1 MFSLSEFGIGGQ
13 ATAATISS
21 TGDTA
26 YIISGLSLVAVSLKS
41 KSPTF
46 LWTENMEPHFTKALI
61 SANKSF
67 LSGIFSGTQK
77 NFLFVPPCL
86 SSCEKYLAVVAKSH
100 NDSHS
105 QVLIFNVTDGVP
117 TRYVCSYNV
126 TGGLIT
132 IRAQDGTSAFF
143 GVSSTLLVIANLLHD
158 SYSFS
163 VKEVNQIVF
172 SDSKQK
178 IAATG
183 LAVMGTTLM
192 LSLDN
197 SSSVILNA
205 KTLSILKRIN
215 TEGQLHDITASFIMT
230 DRMEHGAFLLMS
242 ILGSARTP
250 DAYTCLLYMVK
261 RLRQGDSYH
270 FVVGMFSFP
279 LKTNKYSVDFQLLSY
294 AYTRDGHF
302 LNILFTGSN
311 TNPFAISVP
320 TTFSH
325 GAQETPSILPIFYDD
340 PARMDPNAKCDKLVL
355 SAYISLTELAQAPK
369 AVSGL
374 ASSVAIF
381 DDVFMDMLNC
391 TDGPISSGTHTHTGN
406 SIAALKDEQRV
417 IRICAV
423 LILCDSIENTL
434 FCTKSA
440 HAASKLASLNYP
452 GAMSVENSHAILI
465 GAQCLKPPEEARPS
479 TNIYENSEFYS
490 IAAVFSCLR
499 YNQLYIVLERAIM
512 RKEHREHINN
522 TKLAHGAI
530 GAILSTDPDYV
541 YVFNNIRVLIHVCVI
556 VIKNSLYLLNC
567 LASKLHGDANT
578 EYEILAYL
586 SKFLQPIT
594 YASARIVDTL
604 LRVRKLDVS
613 LGAEASTIRIIG
625 ETASSALGM
634 MHYLTTIRSFVSVPF
649 PLSRKHSQKF
659 SRIATILN
667 YTKTKHLTGGA
678 AHSAVYKRVDS
689 TTVVPDTAQ
698 EEDGEVFFNCTVHAY
713 SMMLRS
719 LKRSTIDENKS
730 PNMLYTHEFGYYTV
744 DETMKSMEGNPYKDI
759 QDFSSLYAAHNMVGN
774 TAIWSLV
781 QFYGQLVSP
790 EKAPGLGCRGQRHG
804 FMRMTIVD
812 ALRSLV
818 QDDIDS
824 STSHSDSFSFEAID
838 PRTALLKEA
847 GIHGCRIFI
856 IYALLV
862 NGETPK
868 ACMDACMSLCHTGT
882 DLRPFILQ
890 AAKIGCISDE
900 GMLGYTDEKRSK
912 AMEYYA
918 RCIYL
923 AARILFAVDVGY
935 CGPIDR
941 EIEDVSLSE
950 DTIYLNQLMQIP
962 GEGDFIAIQLLSSS
976 IALNDAARRSLRLLL
991 FHALSYLPYAGA
1003 IAATDGFYTINRDDV
1018 EKSSKQWAGRLCHLS
1033 LLKGLISLARP
1044 LAFSSME
1051 YSDGLHNT
1059 LLWPAHP
1066 GVAKTELIMRSC
1078 IMSSVF
1084 ISLTEPPPGVHSA
1097 EHKRIVETSI
1107 NQQMSRAIYQLRK
1120 DFNGIVSN
1128 DTSFCSDRCLGL
1140 RLAYIFS
1147 ELATNNYQIERF
1159 YDELHLASSVGSD
1172 VEPDLARSALQETMR
1187 ILGRST
1193 CRRKCDGM
1201 PSNTFNLEELVVD
1214 GEPIENTSAD
1224 RSLSNLSE
1232 SVGANTTKEAS
1243 HGTVPIY
1250 CKLINYS
1257 PITKAEISAV
1267 TAFCLHYDE
1276 FYPYLL
1282 AFLISHD
1289 TKKALRFLQTLNAV
1303 NSKNKKGLDGL
1314 MYRLNELKSK
1324 IPFCLRPIN
1333 IDNEGALSRTV
1344 GLSLST
1350 RADALLAACQ
1360 FSLDPQAHLPY
1371 NLTDEAI
1378 AANEL
1383 YNTKNPMNRS
1393 FLTYTRLESRD
1404 QDEEEYGLDGADVLY
1419 IPKYEEIEKQPL
1431 DATQPLFLLK
1441 KAGRSMG
1448 PIQTRQFGDGY
1459 TMRMQTNQPQG
1470 HAPVHG
1476 PGPLGYLFTEQPAMV
1491 PQAQPPSRPFT
1502 KAVGIPAKRAP
1513 HFGSTQRGIP
1523 AAPVARQQ
1531 SQPVNSYTAANTI
1544 QNNAR
1549 THPVQPQDPPPWR
1562 KTRAPSAVD
1571 TKVSPMAPN
1580 QPHNWLFQPPVH
1592 TKSAMKQTS
1601 RFAAGAEPQPKKSV
1615 NFSNQMEEIQ
1625 EDLNTITIGKGP
1637 KSSLATQ
1644 MNTAGMVLMNF
1655 PIEKHEKA

>member
-13 ATAATISS
+13 ATAAKISE

-26 YIISGLSLVAVSLKS
+26 YIVSGLSLVAVSLKS

-46 LWTENMEPHFTKALI
+46 LWTEDMEPHFTKGLI

-67 LSGIFSGTQK
+67 LSGLFSGTQK
-77 NFLFVPPCL
+77 NFLFLPPCL

-105 QVLIFNVTDGVP
+105 QILIFNISDGAP
-117 TRYVCSYNV
+117 SRYVCSYNIA
-126 TGGLIT
+126 GGLIT
-132 IRAQDGTSAFF
+132 IRAQSGTSAFF
-143 GVSSTLLVIANLLHD
+143 GISSTLLVIATLAHD
-158 SYSFS
+158 TYDFGL
-163 VKEVNQIVF
+163 KEVSQILP

-178 IAATG
+178 VTATG

-197 SSSVILNA
+197 SSSVILSTR
-205 KTLSILKRIN
+205 TLSILKRIN
-215 TEGQLHDITASFIMT
+215 TEGQLHDVAAAFTLI
-230 DRMEHGAFLLMS
+230 DRVEHGAFLLMS
-242 ILGSARTP
+242 ILGNSRTP
-250 DAYTCLLYMVK
+250 GAYTCLLYVVK

-294 AYTRDGHF
+294 TYTRDGQF

-311 TNPFAISVP
+311 TNPFAVSVP
-320 TTFSH
+320 TVFLH
-325 GAQETPSILPIFYDD
+325 GAQETPGILPIFYDD
-340 PARMDPNAKCDKLVL
+340 PSRMDPNVKCDKLVL
-355 SAYISLTELAQAPK
+355 SAHISLTELAQAPK
-369 AVSGL
+369 AVSEL

-381 DDVFMDMLNC
+381 DPIFLDMLNC
-391 TDGPISSGTHTHTGN
+391 TDGPSGSATQAHTNT
-406 SIAALKDEQRV
+406 SMAALKDDQRV
-417 IRICAV
+417 IRISAV
-423 LILCDSIENTL
+423 LVLCDSIENTL

-465 GAQCLKPPEEARPS
+465 GAQCLKAPEEAKPS

-499 YNQLYIVLERAIM
+499 YSQLYIVLERAIM
-512 RKEHREHINN
+512 RKEHREHITNA
-522 TKLAHGAI
+522 KLAHGAI
-530 GAILSTDPDYV
+530 GAILGTDPDYV
-541 YVFNNIRVLIHVCVI
+541 FVFNNIRVLIHVCI
-556 VIKNSLYLLNC
+556 IIIKNSLYLLNC
-567 LASKLHGDANT
+567 LAKKLDSNADT
-578 EYEILAYL
+578 EYEALAYL

-613 LGAEASTIRIIG
+613 LGAEASTIRIIA

-634 MHYLTTIRSFVSVPF
+634 MHYLTSIRSFINVPF
-649 PLSRKHSQKF
+649 PLSRNHSQKF

-667 YTKTKHLTGGA
+667 YTKTKHLATCADASTVYGG
-678 AHSAVYKRVDS
+678 VDS
-689 TTVVPDTAQ
+689 TAIIPTAAR
-698 EEDGEVFFNCTVHAY
+698 DDDNEVFFNCTVHAY

-719 LKRSTIDENKS
+719 LRKSVADESKS

-744 DETMKSMEGNPYKDI
+744 DETMKSIEGNPYRDI
-759 QDFSSLYAAHNMVGN
+759 QDFSSVYAAHNMVGN

-781 QFYGQLVSP
+781 QFYTQLVLSG
-790 EKAPGLGCRGQRHG
+790 ERPGVDYRKRRPG
-804 FMRMTIVD
+804 FTRMTIVD
-812 ALRSLV
+812 ALKALL
-818 QDDIDS
+818 QEDINS
-824 STSHSDSFSFEAID
+824 STSHSNSFSFETID

-856 IYALLV
+856 VYALLV

-868 ACMDACMSLCHTGT
+868 ACMDACMSLCFMGT

-890 AAKIGCISDE
+890 AAKISCGGDD
-900 GMLGYTDEKRSK
+900 GVLGYTDEKHSK
-912 AMEYYA
+912 AVEYYA

-923 AARILFAVDVGY
+923 SARILFAVDMGY

-950 DTIYLNQLMQIP
+950 DTIYLNQLMQVP
-962 GEGDFIAIQLLSSS
+962 GEGDFIGIQLLSSS
-976 IALNDAARRSLRLLL
+976 MALSDTTRRSLRLLL

-1003 IAATDGFYTINRDDV
+1003 ISTDAGFYTISRDDV

-1059 LLWPAHP
+1059 LLWPVHP
-1066 GVAKTELIMRSC
+1066 GVARTELIMRSC

-1084 ISLTEPPPGVHSA
+1084 ISLTEPSPGIHSA

-1107 NQQMSRAIYQLRK
+1107 NQQMSRAIYQLRR

-1147 ELATNNYQIERF
+1147 ELATNNYRIEEF
-1159 YDELHLASSVGSD
+1159 YDELHLVSSLGSD
-1172 VEPDLARSALQETMR
+1172 VEPDMARSVLQETMR
-1187 ILGRST
+1187 IVGRSN
-1193 CRRKCDGM
+1193 CRRRFDNM
-1201 PSNTFNLEELVVD
+1201 PSNTLDLEELTVD
-1214 GEPIENTSAD
+1214 RESAANTSLGQ
-1224 RSLSNLSE
+1224 SLRCLNELE
-1232 SVGANTTKEAS
+1232 ETTDKRKAT

-1257 PITKAEISAV
+1257 PITKAEVSAI
-1267 TAFCLHYDE
+1267 TAFCLHHDE

-1289 TKKALRFLQTLNAV
+1289 TKKALRFLQTLTV
-1303 NSKNKKGLDGL
+1303 IDTDNKKNLDGL
-1314 MYRLNELKSK
+1314 VYRITELEAK

-1333 IDNEGALSRTV
+1333 VNNEEVLSRTT
-1344 GLSLST
+1344 GLSLSMRSGT
-1350 RADALLAACQ
+1350 LLAACQ

-1371 NLTDEAI
+1371 NLTEEAI

-1383 YNTKNPMNRS
+1383 YSTKNPMNRS
-1393 FLTYTRLESRD
+1393 FLTYTRLESHD
-1404 QDEEEYGLDGADVLY
+1404 PDEDECGLGAADVLY

-1441 KAGRSMG
+1441 RAGRSMG

-1459 TMRMQTNQPQG
+1459 NMQLQSDQPQG
-1470 HAPVHG
+1470 HAPIHG
-1476 PGPLGYLFTEQPAMV
+1476 SEPLGYLFTEQPVAL
-1491 PQAQPPSRPFT
+1491 PQAQVPAKQYN
-1502 KAVGIPAKRAP
+1502 KAVGIPIKRPPFKSA
-1513 HFGSTQRGIP
+1513 QRGVSV
-1523 AAPVARQQ
+1523 ASVARQRP
-1531 SQPVNSYTAANTI
+1531 QPVNSYNAANTI

-1549 THPVQPQDPPPWR
+1549 THPVQLQNPPPWQ
-1562 KTRAPSAVD
+1562 KPRASTPVD
-1571 TKVSPMAPN
+1571 TKVSPVPPN
-1580 QPHNWLFQPPVH
+1580 QPHNWMFQSPIHV
-1592 TKSAMKQTS
+1592 KSAVKQTS

-1637 KSSLATQ
+1637 KSSLAAQ

-1655 PIEKHEKA
+1655 PADKREKA